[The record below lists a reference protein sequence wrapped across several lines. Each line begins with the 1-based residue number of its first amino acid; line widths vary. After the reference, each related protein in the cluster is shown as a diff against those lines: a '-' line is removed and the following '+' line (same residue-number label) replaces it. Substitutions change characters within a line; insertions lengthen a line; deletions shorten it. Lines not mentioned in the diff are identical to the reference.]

1 MKSKK
6 MHTLLLVSL
15 LAVGG
20 TLGVPAFAQSDL
32 LPPPFEKTNTQ
43 AQAAPANAPT
53 VEYLSEDELE
63 RAYQKA
69 RQNFGQDTIASDP
82 STAENTTP
90 SNEQPGQVPQMTG
103 GNDDTPGRVIPLEYP
118 DGGDPIAVVPTG
130 VGSSTVPVGKV
141 RVSVDLENMPL
152 EKVMDNVVET
162 VSKRSGQWKVRWR
175 LKTENQRL
183 RTERVNINAETDF
196 ETFMA
201 YLMERVNNMTGI
213 QLLVKVFEGSR
224 LIIIADTY

>member
-32 LPPPFEKTNTQ
+32 LPPPFEKKQQ
-43 AQAAPANAPT
+43 AKPAQPAPT

-63 RAYQKA
+63 RAFRRA
-69 RQNFGQDTIASDP
+69 RQDFGQETNVSPRTD
-82 STAENTTP
+82 AEQTP
-90 SNEQPGQVPQMTG
+90 ANEQPGTVPQMAG
-103 GNDDTPGRVIPLEYP
+103 QDSETPGRVIPLEYP
-118 DGGDPIAVVPTG
+118 DGSDPIAVVPTG

-141 RVSVDLENMPL
+141 RVNVDLENMPL
-152 EKVMDNVVET
+152 EKVLENVVEN
-162 VSKRSGQWKVRWR
+162 VSKRSGQWRIRWR

-196 ETFMA
+196 ESFMA
-201 YLMERVNNMTGI
+201 YLMERVNNMTGV
-213 QLLVKVFEGSR
+213 QLFVKVFEGSR